1 MKTYDLLDARDWQL
15 LKLLQENARLTF
27 AELGRKVKLTP
38 PAVAERIHRMEDLGV
53 IRGYTALVDL
63 KAIGRGLKV
72 MLRVHVPPKEYPKF
86 LKLVQ
91 GLQAV
96 EECHHVTGGEAF
108 VLKAAVADVTELEKL
123 IEKMSVYGPT
133 VTSLVLSTPLERR
146 IVSAPE

>member
-63 KAIGRGLKV
+63 KAIGRALKV
-72 MLRVHVPPKEYPKF
+72 LLRVHVPPKEYAKF
-86 LKLVQ
+86 LKMVQ
-91 GLQAV
+91 ALAAV
-96 EECHHVTGGEAF
+96 EECHHVTGAEAF
-108 VLKAAVADVTELEKL
+108 VMKASVAEVGELEKL

-133 VTSLVLSTPLERR
+133 VTSVVLSTPLERR
-146 IVSAPE
+146 IVGAPE

>member
-63 KAIGRGLKV
+63 KAVGRGLKV
-72 MLRVHVPPKEYPKF
+72 ILRVQVAPKEYPKF
-86 LKLVQ
+86 LKLAQ
-91 GLQAV
+91 GLTAV

-108 VLKAAVADVTELEKL
+108 VLKASVEDVGALEKL
-123 IEKMSVYGPT
+123 IEKLSGFGPT
-133 VTSLVLSTPLERR
+133 VTSVVLSTPLERR
-146 IVSAPE
+146 IVSGPE